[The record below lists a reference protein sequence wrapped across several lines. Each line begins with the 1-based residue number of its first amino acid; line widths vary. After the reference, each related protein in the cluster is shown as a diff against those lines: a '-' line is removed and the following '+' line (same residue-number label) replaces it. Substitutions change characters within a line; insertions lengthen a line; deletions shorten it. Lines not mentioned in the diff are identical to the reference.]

1 MQLSRRTLM
10 RGGALGLG
18 MLGVGAIGGC
28 STSAPGSGS
37 SAGNE
42 LVLWTWPEGFG
53 EEVLKAVASQFP
65 DRSLRQDIIGGDFKQ
80 KLTTTFTAGSGLPDI
95 TGVKGEDIAFFRQ
108 HADYFVDLNTVG
120 AQDLKSTYL
129 EWKWAQATTADG
141 RQLGIPIDM
150 HHGAVL
156 PLRRLRGSRASL
168 RPRGGC
174 GRHTD
179 LGGVLQPRPGA
190 AGRPSRHL
198 PGAQLLRHL
207 RHGLAPVRT
216 GLRR

>member
-95 TGVKGEDIAFFRQ
+95 TGVKGEDSPSS
-108 HADYFVDLNTVG
+108 V
-120 AQDLKSTYL
+120 STP
-129 EWKWAQATTADG
+129 TT
-141 RQLGIPIDM
+141 
-150 HHGAVL
+150 
-156 PLRRLRGSRASL
+156 SS
-168 RPRGGC
+168 
-174 GRHTD
+174 T
-179 LGGVLQPRPGA
+179 
-190 AGRPSRHL
+190 
-198 PGAQLLRHL
+198 
-207 RHGLAPVRT
+207 
-216 GLRR
+216 